1 MLVHPD
7 IYWLGFSL
15 DGIIYD
21 PNENP
26 SVGILEIKCLFAMR
40 GKTIEECLEL
50 KRDIFV
56 YPDENGDKDPDEI
69 IDTTFIFRT

>member
-1 MLVHPD
+1 MGCSP
-7 IYWLGFSL
+7 

-50 KRDIFV
+50 NFRLSRR
-56 YPDENGDKDPDEI
+56 EWRQDPDEI
-69 IDTTFIFRT
+69 IDTTFNFRT

>member
-1 MLVHPD
+1 M
-7 IYWLGFSL
+7 GFSP
-15 DGIIYD
+15 DRIIYD

-26 SVGILEIKCLFAMR
+26 SAGILEIKCLFAMR

-69 IDTTFIFRT
+69 IDTTFNFRTW

>member
-7 IYWLGFSL
+7 IYWMGCSP

-26 SVGILEIKCLFAMR
+26 FVGILEIKCLFAMNR
-40 GKTIEECLEL
+40 GMLRAEERHFRSSRREW
-50 KRDIFV
+50 RQ
-56 YPDENGDKDPDEI
+56 DPDEI
-69 IDTTFIFRT
+69 IDTTFNFRT